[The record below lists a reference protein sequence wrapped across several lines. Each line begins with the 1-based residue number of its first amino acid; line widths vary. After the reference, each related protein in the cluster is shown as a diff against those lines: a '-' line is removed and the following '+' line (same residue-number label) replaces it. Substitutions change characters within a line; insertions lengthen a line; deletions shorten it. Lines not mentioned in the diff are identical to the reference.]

1 MAVVPGYNMSAFTH
15 FTQNWSKCGPKLAK
29 AQGLVVAT
37 LSKSPEKPKRARRS
51 ENVEGDIF
59 VGKYICN
66 STLFLRTQTH
76 SLKQSSP
83 GGL

>member
-1 MAVVPGYNMSAFTH
+1 MAVVPGYNNMSAVTH
-15 FTQNWSKCGPKLAK
+15 FTQNWSKSGPQLAK

-59 VGKYICN
+59 VGK
-66 STLFLRTQTH
+66 
-76 SLKQSSP
+76 
-83 GGL
+83 